1 MKCIN
6 CNKELEQIKGKKA
19 KIYCSDKCRI
29 TFKRSNPNTLKA
41 NKSNPN
47 SDISNPNIKSEQM
60 TDSSRI
66 GKVIKGYCH
75 GCGRDIKTIKE
86 QWVNPEK
93 ATQED
98 ADRICICLPCIKK
111 GITHEKLGLK
121 C

>member
-6 CNKELEQIKGKKA
+6 CNKEFEA
-19 KIYCSDKCRI
+19 KRETAKFCSSKCRLA
-29 TFKRSNPNTLKA
+29 FHRSKDSVSMNAKV
-41 NKSNPN
+41 SV
-47 SDISNPNIKSEQM
+47 SQVSVSQ
-60 TDSSRI
+60 TDEERI